1 MEGLVDAYI
10 IPPLISL
17 ALAVALILALDE
29 PARELGL
36 VDRPGGRKKHA
47 EPVPLIGGLAVII
60 AFAGGVLL
68 VEGPLRDYAALF
80 AGLGLLLITGL
91 VDDAQD
97 MRSTTKLMLQ
107 FVAAALVVGWGGL
120 LISDL
125 GVFIPGER
133 LELSA
138 WAIPLTLFAMVGF
151 INALNMMDGADGLAG
166 GISLAMLGWLVVA
179 AHMSGLPV
187 TTAVAATL
195 AAAVVGFLLF
205 NMRHPGR
212 PRAKIFLGDAGS
224 MALGLAIAWL
234 ALEVL
239 MAPSRAVSPAGIA
252 WVLALPA
259 VDTLSLM
266 IRRVLKGQSPF
277 RADREHLHHIFLRA
291 GYTVGETSAL
301 LLLLTVALG
310 GIGIM
315 GSVVGVP
322 DPILYAGLLG
332 LVGGHVVFIRRA
344 WRTARALRRL
354 HQWSG
359 SAPMTWPVRCADGAE
374 TSCAVPP
381 VTGWRRWLAL
391 GGLYVMLFSLPF
403 HETGL
408 EVGFAA
414 LAVATLASLPT
425 FVADLRRLPVAWLVL
440 GLSVYI
446 TLRGGLFGESSQ
458 LVWSEYLWIS
468 GLAALPVGWWLAGAR
483 WHWLPL
489 FLVLVAGWSAAFA
502 LQADW
507 AALMAGNL
515 ANPLEWGSPAVIAS
529 LAALLAVA
537 LLGAMLSAFQRL
549 GCGWRPTAM
558 LAVFGGVAV
567 SALVVLAGT
576 GYTIAWLAALAGVL
590 TMAVAAVV
598 YGLNRRHWMGLA
610 GGTALAVGVVVATWS
625 VVGASEGDGR
635 GGLASSVA
643 AAGLHLEGEKAA
655 ATELYP
661 AVAERLAIW
670 ERTVEAVSRAP
681 WLGPAEAGPFAAEE
695 GYVHLQSA
703 YGSIALDF
711 GLVGLVFFLLLVGV
725 LLRDAILMARHRL
738 WAAVWVVAILGVSG
752 SLGAL
757 LLLSVQIHATPG
769 RALVALVAAVF
780 FAAAFQRRWFEGNSG
795 GRRTGSGDEE
805 MPPGVVRLTAW
816 RDAA

>member
-1 MEGLVDAYI
+1 MDAFI

-47 EPVPLIGGLAVII
+47 EPVPLIGGLAVVI

-68 VEGPLRDYAALF
+68 VDGPLRDHAALF

-120 LISDL
+120 VITDL
-125 GVFIPGER
+125 GVFVPGER

-138 WAIPLTLFAMVGF
+138 WAIPLTLFALVGF

-166 GISLAMLGWLVVA
+166 GVSLAMLGWLVVA
-179 AHMSGLPV
+179 ATLSGLPV

-195 AAAVVGFLLF
+195 AAAVAGFLLF

-212 PRAKIFLGDAGS
+212 PRAAVFLGDAGS
-224 MALGLAIAWL
+224 MALGLGIAWL

-239 MAPSRAVSPAGIA
+239 TAPGRAVSPAGIA

-266 IRRVLKGQSPF
+266 IRRMLKGQSPF

-301 LLLLTVALG
+301 LLFLTVLLG
-310 GIGIM
+310 GIGVM
-315 GSVVGVP
+315 GSVIGVP
-322 DPILYAGLLG
+322 DPILYAGLLA
-332 LVGGHVVFIRRA
+332 LVAGHVVFIRRA

-359 SAPMTWPVRCADGAE
+359 SAPMTWPVRCADGVE
-374 TSCAVPP
+374 TRCAVPP

-391 GGLYVMLFSLPF
+391 GGLYLLVFSLPF

-414 LAVATLASLPT
+414 LVVATLASLPT
-425 FVADLRRLPVAWLVL
+425 FLADLRRLPVAWLAL

-446 TLRGGLFGESSQ
+446 TLRGEVFGETGQ
-458 LVWSEYLWIS
+458 LVWSEYLWVS

-507 AALMAGNL
+507 AALMAGRL
-515 ANPLEWGSPAVIAS
+515 ADPLEWGSPAVIGS

-549 GCGWRPTAM
+549 GCGWRPAAM

-567 SALVVLAGT
+567 TALVVLAGT

-590 TMAVAAVV
+590 TMAAAAVV
-598 YGLNRRHWMGLA
+598 YGLNRRHWVGLV
-610 GGTALAVGVVVATWS
+610 GGSLLAVGVVTATWS
-625 VVGASEGDGR
+625 VVDGAGAGAAGEGVDP
-635 GGLASSVA
+635 VA
-643 AAGLHLEGEKAA
+643 AAELHFDGEQAA
-655 ATELYP
+655 AAELYP
-661 AVAERLAIW
+661 AVAQRLAIW
-670 ERTVEAVSRAP
+670 EKTVEAVARAP
-681 WLGPAEAGPFAAEE
+681 WLGPEEAGAFTEPAE
-695 GYVHLQSA
+695 YAHLQSA
-703 YGSIALDF
+703 FGSIALDF
-711 GLVGLVFFLLLVGV
+711 GLVGLALFGLLVG
-725 LLRDAILMARHRL
+725 LLVRDAILLARHRL
-738 WAAVWVVAILGVSG
+738 WAAVWVVAILGVSA

-757 LLLSVQIHATPG
+757 LLLSVQVHATPG
-769 RALVALVAAVF
+769 RALVALVAAVY
-780 FAAAFQRRWFEGNSG
+780 FAGAFQRRWFEGG
-795 GRRTGSGDEE
+795 RGRRAGPGGEE
-805 MPPGVVRLTAW
+805 LPAGVARITTW